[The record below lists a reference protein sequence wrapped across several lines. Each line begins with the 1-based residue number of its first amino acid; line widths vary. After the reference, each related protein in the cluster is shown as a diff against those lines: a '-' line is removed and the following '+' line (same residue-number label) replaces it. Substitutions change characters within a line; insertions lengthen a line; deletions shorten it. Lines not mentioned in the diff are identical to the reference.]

1 MRRINKVL
9 HVSNQKHLIVRVAPN
24 QINVL
29 KIGQTVV
36 TENLTKLGRIFD
48 IFGPVN
54 HPFVSIK
61 LNPDIMGAENLVG
74 EMIYSFEEKKSK
86 KRKRN
91 S

>member
-9 HVSNQKHLIVRVAPN
+9 FISNQKHLIVRVASN
-24 QINVL
+24 KINAL
-29 KIGQTVV
+29 NIGQTVV
-36 TENLTKLGRIFD
+36 TKNLTKLGRIFD

-61 LNPDIMGAENLVG
+61 LNPEIVGAENLIG
-74 EMIYSFEEKKSK
+74 EILYSFEEKKSK
-86 KRKRN
+86 KRK